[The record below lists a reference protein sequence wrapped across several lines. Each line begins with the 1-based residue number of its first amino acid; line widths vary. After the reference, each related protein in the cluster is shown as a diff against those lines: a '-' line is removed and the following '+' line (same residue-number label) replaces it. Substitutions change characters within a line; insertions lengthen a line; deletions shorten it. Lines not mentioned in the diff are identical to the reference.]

1 MLDRL
6 AEEDLKRSGSS
17 FRRSKNS
24 AETREEELMVD
35 DEELERVQ
43 TQVKVSSR
51 TDPPGS
57 GDSITSLMEAFRSF
71 SCSLKEE
78 ISTALEEMS
87 SKEKSLWSRRTS
99 VFGPDFIRSK
109 SATIRPTQE

>member
-17 FRRSKNS
+17 FRRPKYS

-51 TDPPGS
+51 TDPP

-87 SKEKSLWSRRTS
+87 SKEKSLWFRRTS
-99 VFGPDFIRSK
+99 VFGPDFISSK